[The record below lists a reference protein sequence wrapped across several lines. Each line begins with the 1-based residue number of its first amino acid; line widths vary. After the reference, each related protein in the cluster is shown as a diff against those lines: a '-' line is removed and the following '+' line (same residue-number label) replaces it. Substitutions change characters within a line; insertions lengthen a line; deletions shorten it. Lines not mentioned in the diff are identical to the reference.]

1 MMENLRSFLFSRR
14 CNHRFLKT
22 NWPHSVRAAFRRYLL
37 AFAWASVCAS
47 AAAQAPASGFVVVS
61 PSGKTY
67 FHLTHAPEADV
78 PLWAQWPGPD
88 GQPVCCRKF
97 TLQELVPASA
107 RAGEGHAAMT
117 ASGSEVL
124 SYEWRGQA
132 SPAPAMPFAGMVLAA
147 PRVRAGSVAE
157 LRAGRMTRAR
167 MCQGTEGI
175 NLLTQSG
182 RYRSALYLG
191 LGYGIQSPSRP
202 CTREDEKFIERA
214 QD

>member
-97 TLQELVPASA
+97 TLQELTPASA
-107 RAGEGHAAMT
+107 QAGEGHAAMT
-117 ASGSEVL
+117 ASGREAL
-124 SYEWRGQA
+124 SYEWRDQRGGVAGRPDDAGAHVPGRGRHQ
-132 SPAPAMPFAGMVLAA
+132 PADAIRPLPQRLVSGAG
-147 PRVRAGSVAE
+147 VRHSVAQPPMH
-157 LRAGRMTRAR
+157 AGR
-167 MCQGTEGI
+167 
-175 NLLTQSG
+175 
-182 RYRSALYLG
+182 
-191 LGYGIQSPSRP
+191 
-202 CTREDEKFIERA
+202 REIH
-214 QD
+214 

>member
-1 MMENLRSFLFSRR
+1 MMGFLRSFLFPRR
-14 CNHRFLKT
+14 GNHRFLKI
-22 NWPHSVRAAFRRYLL
+22 NWPHSARAAFRCRLL
-37 AFAWASVCAS
+37 AMAWANACAS
-47 AAAQAPASGFVVVS
+47 AAAQVPASGFVVVS

-97 TLQELVPASA
+97 TLQELAPVSV

-117 ASGSEVL
+117 ASGREAL

-147 PRVRAGSVAE
+147 PRVRAGSVAQ

-167 MCQGTEGI
+167 MCQGAEGI

-202 CTREDEKFIERA
+202 CTREDERFIERA